1 MNGPADSTNSDTQVP
16 TLYKFV
22 GELFVWLIVWFIVWM
37 FVNTILIVPAV
48 WLVEVILQY
57 SLPEYVF
64 EFNQTGS
71 QALLVTHF
79 GELDGEI
86 VSARLAGD
94 HLAFLLNTRTLSYS
108 FPFYAAL
115 SFTTSDGVNRAGL
128 VWGCL
133 LLYLLMAVG
142 MIGVSLKNLM
152 MGLGP
157 VFIDSLSTSASII
170 GIMFQFST
178 LMIPTIAPL
187 LIWAW
192 QSRNSSY
199 LRQLLVKK

>member
-1 MNGPADSTNSDTQVP
+1 MNEPTDSTNNDTQQP
-16 TLYKFV
+16 KLYKFV

-37 FVNTILIVPAV
+37 FVNTILIIPVV
-48 WLVEVILQY
+48 WFVEVILQY

-64 EFNQTGS
+64 EFNQIGS
-71 QALLVTHF
+71 KALLVTHF

-94 HLAFLLNTRTLSYS
+94 HLAFFLNTQILSYS
-108 FPFYAAL
+108 FPLYAAL
-115 SFTTSDGVNRAGL
+115 SFTTPEGVNRSGFVRGFL
-128 VWGCL
+128 M
-133 LLYLLMAVG
+133 LYLLLAVC
-142 MIGVSLKNLM
+142 MISVNLKNLM

-157 VFIDSLSTSASII
+157 VFIDGLSASASII

-187 LIWAW
+187 LIWGW